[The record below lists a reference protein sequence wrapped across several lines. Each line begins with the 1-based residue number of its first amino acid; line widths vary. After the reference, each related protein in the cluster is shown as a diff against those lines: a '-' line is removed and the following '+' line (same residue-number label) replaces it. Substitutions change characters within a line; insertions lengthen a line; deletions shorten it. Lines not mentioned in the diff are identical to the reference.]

1 MLPFTPRLHKCG
13 EDALTMLGNAVVEVT
28 KGPEI
33 LPRIFETVDEVEV
46 GLPGLLV
53 QNIAVVLDLDSPNV
67 GGR

>member
-1 MLPFTPRLHKCG
+1 VALLAPGLDERG
-13 EDALTMLGNAVVEVT
+13 EDVLAMLGDAIVEFL

-33 LPRIFETVDEVEV
+33 LPRIFEVMDEVEV

-53 QNIAVVLDLDSPNV
+53 QNIAVVLDLDPPNI

>member
-1 MLPFTPRLHKCG
+1 VALLAPGLDERG
-13 EDALTMLGNAVVEVT
+13 EDVLAMLGDAIVEFL

-33 LPRIFETVDEVEV
+33 LPRIFEVIDEVEV

-53 QNIAVVLDLDSPNV
+53 QNIAVVLDLDPPNI